1 MHIIKHLSTE
11 HHKLQISKSLKS
23 LKVRRAYEEKKLCSR
38 VTLLVVT
45 LVLNK
50 CLLSAQAMTEVQGP
64 WTFIKCFDLQ
74 QYQLQKGHCRVVNSM
89 DFRSVD
95 SCYYY
100 IQDTT
105 HKTKKRG
112 ALKPGSPA
120 ALSTVT
126 LVLKY

>member
-23 LKVRRAYEEKKLCSR
+23 LKVRRAYEEKKLCSG

-45 LVLNK
+45 LVLNYK
-50 CLLSAQAMTEVQGP
+50 CLLPEVQGP

-74 QYQLQKGHCRVVNSM
+74 QYQLQKGHCRVVNSR

-95 SCYYY
+95 SCYHY

-105 HKTKKRG
+105 HKTKKEE
-112 ALKPGSPA
+112 P
-120 ALSTVT
+120 LS
-126 LVLKY
+126 LAHPLLYLLRH